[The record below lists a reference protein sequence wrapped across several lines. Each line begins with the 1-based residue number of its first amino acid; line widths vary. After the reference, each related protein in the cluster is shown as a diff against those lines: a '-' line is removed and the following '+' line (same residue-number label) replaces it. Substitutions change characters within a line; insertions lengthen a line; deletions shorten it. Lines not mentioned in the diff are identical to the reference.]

1 MIRKFALVVAVA
13 LFPGVAFGAAA
24 DPSSTVAHPAV
35 NPASP
40 WDQAFEAFA
49 VDDESHPHAAG
60 GVLFVGSSSI
70 RLWSDLQDQ
79 FKDLPV
85 VINRGFG
92 GSQLADC
99 VKNLNRLV
107 IRYRPS
113 TVLVYAG
120 DNDLAAGIT
129 PEEVLH
135 RFASFVEG
143 VHRELPDTRIAYIS
157 IKPSPLR
164 IGLLPQIRQ
173 TNTLIRD
180 YTEGL
185 DRVAFID
192 VYTPMLDPSGK
203 PRGELFRAD
212 LLHLNADGYERTSP
226 VKAFPPN
233 GYGLHDM
240 AGNAWEWC
248 ADWYRPDYYQ
258 TSPRR
263 NPKKPTPPTMSAPY
277 FCAPLARKFECSWRK
292 ASRIGTRNFWCNH

>member
-1 MIRKFALVVAVA
+1 MTSKFALVFAFA
-13 LFPGVAFGAAA
+13 LFSGAAFGAAA
-24 DPSSTVAHPAV
+24 NVSPGVTHTSAKAP
-35 NPASP
+35 SP
-40 WDQAFEAFA
+40 WDQAFDAFA
-49 VDDESHPHAAG
+49 ADDESHPHPEG

-120 DNDLAAGIT
+120 DNDLAAGTT

-135 RFASFVEG
+135 RFTAFVEG

-157 IKPSPLR
+157 IKPSPSR

-180 YTEGL
+180 YAEGL
-185 DRVAFID
+185 ERVSFID
-192 VYTPMLDPSGK
+192 VYTPMLDASGK

-212 LLHLNADGYERTSP
+212 LLHLNVDGYALWKR
-226 VKAFPPN
+226 V
-233 GYGLHDM
+233 
-240 AGNAWEWC
+240 
-248 ADWYRPDYYQ
+248 
-258 TSPRR
+258 
-263 NPKKPTPPTMSAPY
+263 
-277 FCAPLARKFECSWRK
+277 
-292 ASRIGTRNFWCNH
+292 IGPHVH

>member
-1 MIRKFALVVAVA
+1 MLSKFALLVAVA
-13 LFPGVAFGAAA
+13 LLSGVAAGAPAGPSSAAA
-24 DPSSTVAHPAV
+24 RDAV
-35 NPASP
+35 QAASP

-49 VDDESHPHAAG
+49 ADDASHPHPEG

-70 RLWSDLQDQ
+70 RLWSDLQDE

-120 DNDLAAGIT
+120 DNDLAAGTT
-129 PEEVLH
+129 PDEVLH
-135 RFASFVEG
+135 RFAAFVDG
-143 VHRELPDTRIAYIS
+143 VQRELPDTRIAYIS
-157 IKPSPLR
+157 IKPSPSR

-180 YTEGL
+180 YSEGK
-185 DRVAFID
+185 DRVSFID
-192 VYTPMLDPSGK
+192 VYTPMLDDSGK

-212 LLHLNADGYERTSP
+212 LLHLNADGY
-226 VKAFPPN
+226 A
-233 GYGLHDM
+233 L
-240 AGNAWEWC
+240 W
-248 ADWYRPDYYQ
+248 
-258 TSPRR
+258 
-263 NPKKPTPPTMSAPY
+263 KKV
-277 FCAPLARKFECSWRK
+277 
-292 ASRIGTRNFWCNH
+292 IGPHVH